1 MSLQITLEIG
11 TRNLEK
17 DIKSFM
23 DKKKSCPN
31 LNTGQKLKQQHFF
44 LGNFSAVF
52 RRNYIS

>member
-17 DIKSFM
+17 DIKSFTE
-23 DKKKSCPN
+23 KNCLN
-31 LNTGQKLKQQHFF
+31 LNTGQKLKEQNFF

-52 RRNYIS
+52 RRNYVS